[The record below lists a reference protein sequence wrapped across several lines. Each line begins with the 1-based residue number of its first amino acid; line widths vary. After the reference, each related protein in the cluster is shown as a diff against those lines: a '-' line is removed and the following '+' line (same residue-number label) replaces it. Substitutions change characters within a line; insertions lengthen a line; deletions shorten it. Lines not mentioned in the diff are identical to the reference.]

1 MLWLVKIFDNNLR
14 IKKRFTKVSIRQ
26 LPLLKLGNI
35 LHSILFLPSRR
46 VCELFITNLPMFTWL
61 LFTFSYNIDNQ
72 LLKLIAC
79 TKIVMDKVLPYGL
92 DKLMLS
98 SLIIF
103 SVVAFTKTAVG
114 FLRSW
119 LIVSINLHRHG
130 NKRKTLRWHVNQN
143 KKKVAEYICTKL

>member
-1 MLWLVKIFDNNLR
+1 MLWLVEIFDNNLS
-14 IKKRFTKVSIRQ
+14 IKKRFTKGSIWQ

-46 VCELFITNLPMFTWL
+46 VWELFITNLPIFTWF

-72 LLKLIAC
+72 LVKLIAC
-79 TKIVMDKVLPYGL
+79 TKIVMDKVLPDGL

-103 SVVAFTKTAVG
+103 SVVSFTNEWLTDRLSDRHDVQG
-114 FLRSW
+114 GLR
-119 LIVSINLHRHG
+119 
-130 NKRKTLRWHVNQN
+130 QN
-143 KKKVAEYICTKL
+143 KCHYILKA

>member
-14 IKKRFTKVSIRQ
+14 IKKRFTKGSIRQ

-46 VCELFITNLPMFTWL
+46 VWELFITNLPIFTWF

-72 LLKLIAC
+72 LVKLIAC
-79 TKIVMDKVLPYGL
+79 TKIVMDKVLPDGL

-103 SVVAFTKTAVG
+103 SVVSFTNEWLADRLSDRYDVQG
-114 FLRSW
+114 GLR
-119 LIVSINLHRHG
+119 
-130 NKRKTLRWHVNQN
+130 QN
-143 KKKVAEYICTKL
+143 KCHYILKA